1 MAGRNVEVAKAIY
14 SEERD
19 LVAVFATP
27 EVLDAARGML
37 EPLFEPGFV
46 TVHDPQA
53 IALGIG
59 TPTGGG
65 LAEGI
70 EGFIA
75 LWRDFLTAWES
86 WVVTPVEFVEVDAE
100 RVLVLLDYNGRSKT
114 HGVEMALEGGNLL
127 TMRDEKVAR
136 VELFLRRPDALAA
149 AGLTE

>member
-1 MAGRNVEVAKAIY
+1 MAGKNLEVANAIY

-19 LVAVFATP
+19 LVAVFASP
-27 EVLDAARGML
+27 ETLDAARGLL

-59 TPTGGG
+59 TTTGGG

-75 LWRDFLTAWES
+75 LWRDYLTAWES
-86 WVVTPVEFVEVDAE
+86 WVVSPVGFTEVDDE
-100 RVLVLLDYNGRSKT
+100 RVLVLLDYHGRSKT

-127 TMRDEKVAR
+127 TVRDGRVAR

-149 AGLTE
+149 AGLPE